1 MFMMKPKLA
10 RIGNDEGKKNV
21 YWKIPNVR
29 SMTK

>member
-1 MFMMKPKLA
+1 MFMMKTKLA

-21 YWKIPNVR
+21 HWKKTNIR